1 MKNIKKILPA
11 VALAGAGIITLVG
24 ASNASAYNY
33 HQVLGQKDGAP
44 TSTPNPNNVEICYT
58 LSNITNE
65 AVTVFTVTLESND
78 GIDLSAVNMTPVPDS
93 AYTAVNDKEASFT
106 IAFDEHGAQSTKTNC
121 VYLDFRRALPAN
133 SGFGVYT
140 VDISDVTSSNPN
152 IPADDNSR
160 YISFGYQ
167 LEIDQTTKEPISH
180 SGTYGAE
187 YWTKTVPTLSSSIP
201 LQYGHV
207 EVVNKVRGNAA
218 DPDAS
223 FVYKVNA
230 TKSYPSIQGTTYN
243 LAVGNSVT
251 TCTYGTDCQFTLKH
265 GETAYIGC
273 SNSSCTNDGQFVR
286 NGIAYTVT
294 ETDNQD
300 HDTTYVDG
308 SQGSIA
314 TGTIDDATKV
324 HNFVNEKIV
333 TISGRFFNI
342 LPFIVL
348 AAIASV
354 GVVTLHKTGKK
365 NEA

>member
-33 HQVLGQKDGAP
+33 HQVLGQEDGAP

-65 AVTVFTVTLESND
+65 AVTVFTVTLESNN
-78 GIDLSAVNMTPVPDS
+78 GINLRDVTTTSPSDTT
-93 AYTAVNDKEASFT
+93 YTVMDDTEASFT
-106 IAFDEHGAQSTKTNC
+106 IAFDEHGEQSTKTNC
-121 VYLDFRRALPAN
+121 AHLNFSSALPAD
-133 SGFGVYT
+133 SAFGTYT
-140 VDISDVTSSNPN
+140 VNISSVTSSNSN

-223 FVYKVNA
+223 FVYKVKA
-230 TKSYPSIQGTTYN
+230 TKSYPSIQGMTYN
-243 LAVGNSVT
+243 LTVGNSTT
-251 TCTYGTDCQFTLKH
+251 TCAYGADCQFTLKH

-273 SNSSCTNDGQFVR
+273 SNSSCANDGQFVR

-300 HDTTYVDG
+300 HPTTYVDG
-308 SQGSIA
+308 SENSVA
-314 TGTIDDATKV
+314 TGTVNDAAKV

-348 AAIASV
+348 AAVASV

>member
-33 HQVLGQKDGAP
+33 HQVLGHKDGVS

-65 AVTVFTVTLESND
+65 AVTVFTVTLESDD
-78 GIDLSAVNMTPVPDS
+78 GVDLSAVSSSDTT
-93 AYTAVNDKEASFT
+93 YTAAGNTEASFT

-121 VYLDFRRALPAN
+121 VHLNFSGALPAN
-133 SGFGVYT
+133 SGFDTYT
-140 VDISDVTSSNPN
+140 VVISDVTSSNPN
-152 IPADDNSR
+152 IPADDDGGS
-160 YISFGYQ
+160 ISFGYQ
-167 LEIDQTTKEPISH
+167 LEVNQTTKEPISY

-230 TKSYPSIQGTTYN
+230 TKSFQSIQGTTYN
-243 LAVGNSVT
+243 LTVGNSTT

-300 HDTTYVDG
+300 HTTTYVDG
-308 SQGSIA
+308 SESSVA